1 MTQFLVTTDD
11 DQFLLTRTHDL
22 ASMITAEVPFGIPNR
37 PQPGSVTVETLTPAI
52 VAELAAETGTIL
64 SWRVKH
70 KGVTIA
76 ALSEMPTQQQVHA
89 LCDGDSLTDI
99 TIHFETEAI

>member
-1 MTQFLVTTDD
+1 MPQHFRVTLNTE
-11 DQFLLTRTHDL
+11 
-22 ASMITAEVPFGIPNR
+22 AVTAKGV
-37 PQPGSVTVETLTPAI
+37 QATLTHEDPNPYRKDA
-52 VAELAAETGTIL
+52 VVEVVEVQPDDSTAPTSIL
-64 SWRVKH
+64 LWRVKH

-76 ALSEMPTQQQVHA
+76 ALSDMPTQQQVHA